1 MSAPGRA
8 CCPPRGPPRPTPLPS
23 SVLASLLSSGPPLA
37 LLPCSL
43 PGPHFLLLGH
53 PFLLCPLFILSHY
66 LLTPRPLLPNHTDQ
80 VEPLSKPGPAAGSTS
95 WPLSPPFLGPWD
107 HPSTDPSL
115 DFWPG
120 GVQEAHVK
128 AEPQPAP
135 WAGNYAA
142 APLPF
147 SEHWLPRKGPRVW
160 AAVGLTLGTRESS
173 LFDSYPAFPEE
184 ICWPQEDFA
193 RWPLLLQSHA
203 CGRVSSHL
211 HLCVRS

>member
-1 MSAPGRA
+1 MLSHAPSKLLA
-8 CCPPRGPPRPTPLPS
+8 HFPPLLWPPTCPLCSVPS
-23 SVLASLLSSGPPLA
+23 LALTSFPCEALSSCA
-37 LLPCSL
+37 
-43 PGPHFLLLGH
+43 
-53 PFLLCPLFILSHY
+53 PFTLSHY

-80 VEPLSKPGPAAGSTS
+80 VKPLSKPGPAAGSTS

-115 DFWPG
+115 DFWPP

-160 AAVGLTLGTRESS
+160 AAVGAHSWHPRK
-173 LFDSYPAFPEE
+173 
-184 ICWPQEDFA
+184 
-193 RWPLLLQSHA
+193 
-203 CGRVSSHL
+203 
-211 HLCVRS
+211 